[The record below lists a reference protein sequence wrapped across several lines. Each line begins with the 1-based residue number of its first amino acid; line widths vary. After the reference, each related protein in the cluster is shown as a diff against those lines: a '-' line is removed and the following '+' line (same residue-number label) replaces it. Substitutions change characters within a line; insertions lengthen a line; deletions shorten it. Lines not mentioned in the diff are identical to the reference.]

1 MSTNREAYFFWGA
14 IFGTA
19 LLVTLLHNLPAQG
32 NDRTTDWGR
41 FALHMAVFAVIVMPG
56 ALHQT
61 QNPATAEGPRKARRF
76 LLFILGLMPLISL
89 YLGFPSAAQGPTLAQ
104 LFDKLSLTLI
114 IMAALSTIWLWWFGP
129 MVWRHPRMRRVLI
142 KEFGSVIGWALGLAV
157 LFGVMK
163 GWSVPQMIWVWLF
176 MIGLIGNA
184 IAPMT
189 LPRKHGA
196 SDLART
202 TLLLGEW
209 MSITAFVSIIHFLLS
224 SEPAPAPG
232 LIGTALGMA
241 LLVVI
246 VHYRN
251 KNSNKP
257 PTFTRRF

>member
-1 MSTNREAYFFWGA
+1 MTTDREAYFFWGA

-19 LLVTLLHNLPAQG
+19 LLITLFHNLPAQG
-32 NDRTTDWGR
+32 SDRTTDWGR
-41 FALHMAVFAVIVMPG
+41 FALHIAVFAVIVMPG

-61 QNPATAEGPRKARRF
+61 QNPATATGPRKARRF

-89 YLGFPSAAQGPTLAQ
+89 YLGFPSAAQGLTLAQ

-114 IMAALSTIWLWWFGP
+114 TMAALSTIWLWYFGP
-129 MVWRHPRMRRVLI
+129 MVWRRPRMRRILI
-142 KEFGSVIGWALGLAV
+142 KEFGSVIGLALGLAI

-163 GWSVPQMIWVWLF
+163 GWPVPQMIWVWLF

-184 IAPMT
+184 IMPMT
-189 LPRKHGA
+189 LPRKHGT

-224 SEPAPAPG
+224 SEPGPAPG
-232 LIGTALGMA
+232 LIGTALGIGVWGM
-241 LLVVI
+241 I
-246 VHYRN
+246 VHYRD
-251 KNSNKP
+251 KNSGKP
-257 PTFTRRF
+257 PAHTRRF